1 MAYEWIIEALDQTWT
16 SIDSLLRPM
25 APEAYDAMTPCPG
38 WSVRDVLSHLL
49 GFEEMLRGAPVPEH
63 QGPWPQYV
71 HNPLGELNEAFV
83 EAHRHEAG
91 IEVLN
96 QFRDASAR
104 SLRALSALDDAGW
117 DKVGWSPEGERPYH
131 RFQETRVLDSWI
143 HLQDIRDALL
153 QPEDDHG
160 PGEEIVINRFEAAVP
175 FIVGKKMS
183 VPEGAVIQINLSG
196 RLART
201 ILIQIVDGRATP
213 LTTTFQAPIM
223 ELTTPV
229 AIFWRRGAGRISAGA
244 FLATSA
250 TDVRGDRALAEA
262 FAGALAILV

>member
-1 MAYEWIIEALDQTWT
+1 MAYEWIIDALDQTWT

-25 APEAYDAMTPCPG
+25 APEAYEAPTPCPG
-38 WSVRDVLSHLL
+38 WSVRDVLSHLV

-63 QGPWPQYV
+63 QGPWPPYV

-91 IEVLN
+91 IDVLN
-96 QFRDASAR
+96 QFRDASVR
-104 SLRALSALDDAGW
+104 SLRALRGLDDEAW
-117 DKVGWSPEGERPYH
+117 DRVGWSPEGERPYH

-160 PGEEIVINRFEAAVP
+160 PGEEIVVNRFEAAIP
-175 FIVGKKMS
+175 FIVGKKMKA
-183 VPEGAVIQINLSG
+183 PDGAVLQINLSG

-201 ILIQIVDGRATP
+201 ILVEVVEGRATP
-213 LTTTFQAPIM
+213 LSTTLNPPNM

-229 AIFWRRGAGRISAGA
+229 ALFWRRGAGRISAQA
-244 FLATSA
+244 FLSASA
-250 TDVRGDRALAEA
+250 TDVRGDHTLAEA
-262 FAGALAILV
+262 FADALAILV